1 MTLEATATCVD
12 ANANGDEGDT
22 PGTTT
27 GAAPPPCDNFDSN
40 INVGSIGQVAEAAAG
55 TGLVPDGVNSRA
67 VGQELRRMMEVTGEI
82 CQADLLD
89 LVENGNTT
97 PELEDAIKAA
107 VETVQNSG

>member
-1 MTLEATATCVD
+1 
-12 ANANGDEGDT
+12 
-22 PGTTT
+22 
-27 GAAPPPCDNFDSN
+27 
-40 INVGSIGQVAEAAAG
+40 
-55 TGLVPDGVNSRA
+55 
-67 VGQELRRMMEVTGEI
+67 MMEVTGEI